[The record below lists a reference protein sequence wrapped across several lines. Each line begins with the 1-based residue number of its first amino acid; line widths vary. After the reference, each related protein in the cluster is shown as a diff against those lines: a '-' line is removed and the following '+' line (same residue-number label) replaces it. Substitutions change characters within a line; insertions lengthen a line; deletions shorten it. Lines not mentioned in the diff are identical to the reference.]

1 MNNGI
6 TSEESKKR
14 DKYPGSNDSAISGA
28 RSIFEWVEL
37 LALSVCFVLLVLV
50 LLGRHSPV
58 DGQSMMNTL
67 QDKDLLIISDLFYT
81 PKQGDIIVFE
91 NDKTGYD
98 RPYVKRIVATEGQTV
113 AIDESARKVIVDGEP
128 LDEPYA
134 EYFNGGTLDGYSFFS
149 DKYQYTLKE
158 GEVFVLGDNRC
169 NSTDSRII
177 GPVDVRS
184 IIGRVLIRA
193 YPFSQAGKVS

>member
-1 MNNGI
+1 MNP
-6 TSEESKKR
+6 EETVKR
-14 DKYPGSNDSAISGA
+14 KKYPDDEDGAISGA

-37 LALSVCFVLLVLV
+37 LALSICFVLLVLV
-50 LLGRHSPV
+50 LIGRHSPV

-81 PKQGDIIVFE
+81 PKRGDVIVFE
-91 NDKTGYD
+91 NARTSYE
-98 RPYVKRIVATEGQTV
+98 RPYVKRIIATEGQTIS
-113 AIDESARKVIVDGEP
+113 IDEAMGKVIVDGVP

-134 EYFNGGTLDGYSFFS
+134 AYLNGGTLGKGGFFF
-149 DKYQYTLKE
+149 DKDEYTLKE
-158 GEVFVLGDNRC
+158 GEVFVMGDNRC
-169 NSTDSRII
+169 NSRDSREI

-193 YPFSQAGKVS
+193 YPFGKAGKIN